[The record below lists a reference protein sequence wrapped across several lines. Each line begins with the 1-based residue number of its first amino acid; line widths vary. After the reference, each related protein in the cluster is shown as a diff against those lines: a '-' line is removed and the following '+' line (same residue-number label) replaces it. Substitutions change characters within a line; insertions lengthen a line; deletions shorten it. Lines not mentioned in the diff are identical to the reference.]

1 MRPEDAWNQFVK
13 TGAVSDYMQYRRAS
27 MLLRHLQDESEDE
40 MVNADQNE
48 GDHPEGTGQWRR
60 G

>member
-1 MRPEDAWNQFVK
+1 MRPEDAWNQFLK

>member
-1 MRPEDAWNQFVK
+1 MRPEYAWNQFLK